1 MDFENSNLT
10 SVFAHNAPD
19 APTASSNLLQKL
31 SSQINGKLVR
41 ISPHAFIYM
50 SHGENDGEVGSP
62 CCHMVTTT
70 DTHHYVGSL
79 PVENTCD
86 IDDGSCTTIALAN
99 DVLNTADEAPIVD
112 TPPVVAVAPVTDVV
126 EDDDNNSETN
136 EVEPEV
142 ESVNTMPTAYD
153 VPVQSVNSVIP
164 YTDTDHTKASALIEQ
179 AMRKKY
185 SGTVIRH
192 SPSAFTHVRSN
203 GTIDRVNTND
213 GNHMIS
219 SHIIK

>member
-10 SVFAHNAPD
+10 SVFAHNASD
-19 APTASSNLLQKL
+19 AFSASDNLLQKL

-50 SHGENDGEVGSP
+50 SHGENDGEDGSP

-86 IDDGSCTTIALAN
+86 EDDGYCTTIALAN
-99 DVLNTADEAPIVD
+99 DVLNAADDPIVTED
-112 TPPVVAVAPVTDVV
+112 DGTDVSG
-126 EDDDNNSETN
+126 NNNNTY

-164 YTDTDHTKASALIEQ
+164 YTDSDHTKASALIEQ

-192 SPSAFTHVRSN
+192 SPSAFTHVRGN
-203 GTIDRVNTND
+203 GTIDRVNTNN

>member
-10 SVFAHNAPD
+10 SVFAHNASD
-19 APTASSNLLQKL
+19 AFSASDNLLQKL
-31 SSQINGKLVR
+31 SGQINGKLVR

-50 SHGENDGEVGSP
+50 SHGENDGEDGSP

-86 IDDGSCTTIALAN
+86 KDDGNCTTIALAN
-99 DVLNTADEAPIVD
+99 DVLNAADDHTVTED
-112 TPPVVAVAPVTDVV
+112 GGTDVSG
-126 EDDDNNSETN
+126 NNNNTY

-164 YTDTDHTKASALIEQ
+164 YTDSDHTKASALIEQ